1 VEFGFLSGVGLSA
14 SAGLNA
20 YIPLLVLA
28 LADRLSDEVTLDRP
42 YDFLSSTPGIVI
54 ILLLLTV
61 ETVVDK
67 IPGVDHVND
76 LISSAIRPAAGAIVM
91 MAATNEGVNL
101 NPALAMVLGLLV
113 AGSIHAGKALSRP
126 AITVSTGGVGNPVVS
141 MLEDAASAITAVI
154 AVVLPIIVI
163 FIIAAFAALLFW
175 AYRRIRR
182 FRFRA
187 PPPSKSSSTLRR

>member
-1 VEFGFLSGVGLSA
+1 MEYGFLSGLGLSA

-28 LADRLSDEVTLDRP
+28 LADRLSDKVTLDRP

-67 IPGVDHVND
+67 IPGIDHVND
-76 LISSAIRPAAGAIVM
+76 LINSAIRPAAGAILM
-91 MAATNEGVNL
+91 MAATNEGVSL
-101 NPALAMVLGLLV
+101 NPALAMVIGLLV
-113 AGSIHAGKALSRP
+113 AGGIHAGKALSRP
-126 AITVSTGGVGNPVVS
+126 AITVSTGGIGNPVIS
-141 MLEDAASAITAVI
+141 MIEDAASAITAVV
-154 AVVLPIIVI
+154 AVVLPLIVI
-163 FIIAAFAALLFW
+163 AAIVAFGALLYW

-182 FRFRA
+182 LRFRA
-187 PPPSKSSSTLRR
+187 PPGSPTAPTLRR